1 MVTSSTPLVE
11 RLDWDSEFFGRE
23 IGRAR
28 VGRLDASLA
37 ERLAYDARAAGLACV
52 YFAAA
57 AEDFETVVAA
67 ENLGCHLVDVRVVLE
82 RPAEGAV
89 AAPAADAE
97 FRIEPGRADDL
108 PHLEAIATDVARASR
123 YSADPH
129 FRRDE
134 TERLYRTWVRN
145 GWDGYVDAVLVA
157 HGHDG
162 EVLGFV
168 CPKMHGE
175 LCDLQLVGVASAQR
189 QRKVGRGLVSAGIA
203 WGREHG
209 ASRLQ
214 VVTQGRNVP
223 AQRLYQQLGFLT
235 TEVKLFYHLWLTP
248 PER

>member
-28 VGRLDASLA
+28 VGRLDAGLA
-37 ERLAYDARAAGLACV
+37 DRLVYDARAAGLACV
-52 YFAAA
+52 YLAAA

-67 ENLGCHLVDVRVVLE
+67 ERIGCHLVDVRVVLE
-82 RPAEGAV
+82 RPADPAPPP
-89 AAPAADAE
+89 PAADAD
-97 FRIEPGRADDL
+97 FRIGPGREDDL
-108 PHLEAIATDVARASR
+108 PRLEAIATDVARASR
-123 YSADPH
+123 YSADPR
-129 FRRDE
+129 FRPEE
-134 TERLYRTWVRN
+134 TERLYRTWIQN
-145 GWDGYVDAVLVA
+145 GWNGYVDAVLVA
-157 HGHDG
+157 HGREG

-189 QRKVGRGLVSAGIA
+189 QRKVGRGLISAGIA
-203 WGREHG
+203 WARERG
-209 ASRLQ
+209 AKRLQ

-248 PER
+248 ADR

>member
-28 VGRLDASLA
+28 IGRLDASLA

-57 AEDFETVVAA
+57 ADDFETVVAA
-67 ENLGCHLVDVRVVLE
+67 EGLGCHLVDVRVVLE
-82 RPAEGAV
+82 RPAD
-89 AAPAADAE
+89 AAPPPPLGDAD
-97 FRIEPGRADDL
+97 FRIAPGREADL
-108 PHLEAIATDVARASR
+108 PRLEAIAIDVARASR
-123 YSADPH
+123 YAADPR
-129 FRRDE
+129 FPREE
-134 TERLYRTWVRN
+134 TERLYRTWIRN
-145 GWDGYVDAVLVA
+145 AWNGYVDAVLVA
-157 HGHDG
+157 QGREG

-189 QRKVGRGLVSAGIA
+189 QRKVGRGLVSAGIT
-203 WGREHG
+203 WGHENG

-248 PER
+248 ADR